1 MSYVVTGECTS
12 RLNELKKYK
21 VTTIFTEQYFGNG
34 SINLNGV
41 DYNNSNENNI
51 IYYIDGI
58 KYNDIVIVTNSE
70 NSKIT
75 KYLLI
80 GVGYDSSNFI
90 NVPIYKNSI
99 KDNIISNPKTVDDV
113 FIERQ
118 ELSVFDK
125 IYRLEH
131 IKSLNDLKTYAGGKY
146 FYIKNNI

>member
-21 VTTIFTEQYFGNG
+21 VTSIFTEQYFGNG
-34 SINLNGV
+34 SDIVNGV
-41 DYNNSNENNI
+41 DYDISNTDNV

-58 KYNDIVIVTNSE
+58 KYNDIIITSTTG

-75 KYLLI
+75 KYSFI
-80 GVGYDSSNFI
+80 GVGYDSPNFI
-90 NVPIYKNSI
+90 NAPIYKNPI

-125 IYRLEH
+125 FYRLEH
-131 IKSLNDLKTYAGGKY
+131 VKSLSDFKLYAGGKY
-146 FYIKNNI
+146 FYIKNNT